1 MFGFDIDIELMQY
14 HFFQLGIAFIL
25 SLPIALNREMK
36 DNGAGLRT
44 FPLVTI
50 ASCAFML
57 VGMDIYDSA
66 GEARIMYAIIT
77 GMGFIG
83 GGAIF
88 KNEEGSKGT
97 ATAASLWMVA
107 AIGLAIGGGM
117 IKIGIASTVIML
129 VTLVVFHGWEKKFPG
144 ATRIER
150 RYIHIVAH
158 NNSDAVSEILKYL
171 TEQKIKVRNINL
183 KNDDMQDTISLEL
196 FLKINKDL
204 NNNDIIAGIQAI
216 DGVISLENVV

>member
-66 GEARIMYAIIT
+66 GEARIMYAI
-77 GMGFIG
+77 
-83 GGAIF
+83 
-88 KNEEGSKGT
+88 SQVWVL
-97 ATAASLWMVA
+97 S
-107 AIGLAIGGGM
+107 
-117 IKIGIASTVIML
+117 
-129 VTLVVFHGWEKKFPG
+129 
-144 ATRIER
+144 
-150 RYIHIVAH
+150 
-158 NNSDAVSEILKYL
+158 AVG
-171 TEQKIKVRNINL
+171 R
-183 KNDDMQDTISLEL
+183 
-196 FLKINKDL
+196 FLKTKK
-204 NNNDIIAGIQAI
+204 AQKARRQQQVYGIRALL
-216 DGVISLENVV
+216 VSRSPTVAMRLPLFYLLWAF

>member
-1 MFGFDIDIELMQY
+1 MFKFDLNLGLMAY

-25 SLPIALNREMK
+25 SLPIALNHEMK

-57 VGMDIYDSA
+57 VGMDIYDA
-66 GEARIMYAIIT
+66 TGEARIMYAIIT

-97 ATAASLWMVA
+97 ATAASLWNTG
-107 AIGLAIGGGM
+107 AIGISVAYGRYEIAIILSIVGFL
-117 IKIGIASTVIML
+117 ILQFSEPFKV
-129 VTLVVFHGWEKKFPG
+129 KK
-144 ATRIER
+144 
-150 RYIHIVAH
+150 
-158 NNSDAVSEILKYL
+158 
-171 TEQKIKVRNINL
+171 
-183 KNDDMQDTISLEL
+183 
-196 FLKINKDL
+196 
-204 NNNDIIAGIQAI
+204 
-216 DGVISLENVV
+216 

>member
-1 MFGFDIDIELMQY
+1 MIDFDINFQLMGY
-14 HFFQLGIAFIL
+14 HFVQLGIAFVL

-57 VGMDIYDSA
+57 VGRDIYDTA

-88 KNEEGSKGT
+88 KNEQGSKGT
-97 ATAASLWMVA
+97 ATAASLWNTG
-107 AIGLAIGGGM
+107 AIGISVAYGRYEIAIILSIVGFL
-117 IKIGIASTVIML
+117 ILQFSDPFKVKHNPST
-129 VTLVVFHGWEKKFPG
+129 
-144 ATRIER
+144 
-150 RYIHIVAH
+150 
-158 NNSDAVSEILKYL
+158 
-171 TEQKIKVRNINL
+171 
-183 KNDDMQDTISLEL
+183 LE
-196 FLKINKDL
+196 
-204 NNNDIIAGIQAI
+204 
-216 DGVISLENVV
+216 